1 MLKVLSKE
9 SLKKLDKKTIERQ
22 GISSL
27 KLMERACVNFIKWFE
42 DKFPNT
48 NKVKVLSGSGNNGGD
63 ALLISKMLLEKNYD
77 VKVFLYQ
84 SKKTLSKE
92 CAFHLN
98 KLKEKKI
105 HIYDINKI
113 SIHKI
118 KDSDVIIDGLF
129 GYGLSRKLRQPL
141 INLVNHI
148 NSLSAKKISID
159 MPSGIST
166 EKVLDG
172 VFINS
177 DFTIT
182 FQMPKLSFYFQ
193 EYLNSIGE
201 VVVLDIDLDKE
212 FIMKSLPLAYIIEK
226 NDVKEKLSIRKK
238 NSHKGTFGHG
248 LIIAGSKGKIGA
260 CMLSWKAALKAG
272 IGLLTAYIPRVGE
285 HMMQTSVPEAMTI
298 VDSSMNEIT
307 SFPDLNLYKVVGIGP
322 GIGINKR
329 TEKAFIRFLENFDRP
344 VVIDADAINILSKNK
359 KMLNIL
365 PQNSILTPHPKE
377 FERLVG
383 SYSNTSERIILQ
395 KRISK
400 KYKVNILVKGAFS
413 MMTDIKGN
421 LFVNTTGNPGMATGG
436 SGDVL
441 TGIITGLVGRGYE
454 PFFAMIIGAYIH
466 GLSGDI
472 SKNVLGE
479 ESLTAT
485 DLIFNLSKAFKK
497 LNN

>member
-9 SLKKLDKKTIERQ
+9 SLKELDKKTIKRQ

-42 DKFPNT
+42 NKFPNT
-48 NKVKVLSGSGNNGGD
+48 NKIKVFCGSGNNGGD
-63 ALLISKMLLEKNYD
+63 ALCISRMLLERNYK
-77 VKVFLYQ
+77 VKVFFFQ
-84 SKKTLSKE
+84 PKKTLSKE
-92 CAFHLN
+92 CSFHLN
-98 KLKEKKI
+98 KLKERKI
-105 HIYDINKI
+105 HVYDINKI
-113 SIHKI
+113 SINKI

-129 GYGLSRKLRQPL
+129 GYGLSRKLRKSL
-141 INLVNHI
+141 IKLVNHI

-193 EYLNSIGE
+193 EYLNHIGE
-201 VVVLDIDLDKE
+201 VVVLDIGLDKE
-212 FIMKSLPLAYIIEK
+212 FIMKSAPLAYIIEE
-226 NDVKEKLSIRKK
+226 NDIKEKLSIRKI

-248 LIIAGSKGKIGA
+248 LIIAGSKGKMGA
-260 CMLSWKAALKAG
+260 CIMSCKAALKSG
-272 IGLLTAYIPRVGE
+272 IGLLSAYIPRVGE
-285 HMMQTSVPEAMTI
+285 HMIQTSVPEAMAIT
-298 VDSSMNEIT
+298 DSSMNEIT
-307 SFPDLNLYKVVGIGP
+307 SYPDLNLYKVVGIGP
-322 GIGINKR
+322 GIGTNKR
-329 TEKAFIRFLENFDRP
+329 TEQAFKSFLKNINSP
-344 VVIDADAINILSKNK
+344 IVIDADAINILSKNK
-359 KMLNIL
+359 KMLNSL
-365 PQNSILTPHPKE
+365 PENSILTPHPKE
-377 FERLVG
+377 FKRLAG
-383 SYSNTSERIILQ
+383 TYSDTSERIILQ

-400 KYKVNILVKGAFS
+400 RYKINILVKGAFS
-413 MMTDIKGN
+413 MMTNIKGN
-421 LFVNTTGNPGMATGG
+421 LFINTTGNPGMATGG

-454 PFFAMIIGAYIH
+454 PFIAMIIGAYIH

-472 SKNVLGE
+472 SKKILGE

-485 DLIFNLSKAFKK
+485 DLICNLPKAFKK

>member
-1 MLKVLSKE
+1 M
-9 SLKKLDKKTIERQ
+9 
-22 GISSL
+22 
-27 KLMERACVNFIKWFE
+27 
-42 DKFPNT
+42 
-48 NKVKVLSGSGNNGGD
+48 
-63 ALLISKMLLEKNYD
+63 
-77 VKVFLYQ
+77 
-84 SKKTLSKE
+84 
-92 CAFHLN
+92 
-98 KLKEKKI
+98 
-105 HIYDINKI
+105 
-113 SIHKI
+113 
-118 KDSDVIIDGLF
+118 
-129 GYGLSRKLRQPL
+129 
-141 INLVNHI
+141 
-148 NSLSAKKISID
+148 
-159 MPSGIST
+159 
-166 EKVLDG
+166 
-172 VFINS
+172 
-177 DFTIT
+177 
-182 FQMPKLSFYFQ
+182 
-193 EYLNSIGE
+193 
-201 VVVLDIDLDKE
+201 VLDIDLDKE

-248 LIIAGSKGKIGA
+248 LIIAGSKGKMGA
-260 CMLSWKAALKAG
+260 CILSCKAALKAG